1 LLIGLKATLHWN
13 TRYLLIISYVLD
25 IKNAKMW
32 LLWGSFADKIVELH
46 IAWCCVAPRK
56 DRHAGTGESKRE
68 HKAEDFGIS
77 MFSLSLIDRQKAW
90 KKKLCIL
97 PSTKT

>member
-13 TRYLLIISYVLD
+13 ARYLLIISYVLD
-25 IKNAKMW
+25 IKNANMC